1 MKLALK
7 KSFNRWIKVGKEGE
21 EFYIDYPSI
30 EQDQELQ
37 SIMFGDEY
45 SGSDRMLKYAQAYL
59 KYVIKDWKN
68 VNDESG
74 PVKCKI
80 VNNELDKELW
90 WALVSDQAFASELFV
105 ICKKE
110 LELTE
115 NDKKKFNTQKSSL
128 EKENSQAEEKTT
140 Q

>member
-7 KSFNRWIKVGKEGE
+7 KSLTRWVKVGKENE

-30 EQDQELQ
+30 EQEQGLQ

-45 SGSDRMLKYAQAYL
+45 YGSDRMLKYAQAYL

-68 VNDESG
+68 INDESG
-74 PVKCKI
+74 PVKCK
-80 VNNELDKELW
+80 VVDNELDKELW
-90 WALVSDQAFASELFV
+90 WALVSDQTFVSELFI
-105 ICKKE
+105 ICKNE

-115 NDKKKFNTQKSSL
+115 SDKKKLSSQDSSS
-128 EKENSQAEEKTT
+128 EKVNSQE
-140 Q
+140 

>member
-7 KSFNRWIKVGKEGE
+7 KSFNRWVKVGKENE

-30 EQDQELQ
+30 EQEQGLQ
-37 SIMFGDEY
+37 TILFGDEY

-59 KYVIKDWKN
+59 KFVIKDWKN

-80 VNNELDKELW
+80 VDNELDKELW
-90 WALVSDQAFASELFV
+90 WALVSDQTFASELFV
-105 ICKKE
+105 ICKNE
-110 LELTE
+110 LDFTE
-115 NDKKKFNTQKSSL
+115 SDKKKLSLQDSSS
-128 EKENSQAEEKTT
+128 EKES
-140 Q
+140 

>member
-115 NDKKKFNTQKSSL
+115 NDKKKLSSQPSSSGTG
-128 EKENSQAEEKTT
+128 NSQVEDKTT

>member
-7 KSFNRWIKVGKEGE
+7 KSFNRWVKVGKEGE

-30 EQDQELQ
+30 EQGQALQ
-37 SIMFGDEY
+37 SILFGDEY

-59 KYVIKDWKN
+59 RFVIKDWKN

-80 VNNELDKELW
+80 VDNELDKELW
-90 WALVSDQAFASELFV
+90 WALVSDQTFASELFV
-105 ICKKE
+105 ICKNE
-110 LELTE
+110 LDFTE
-115 NDKKKFNTQKSSL
+115 NDKKKLSLQDSSS
-128 EKENSQAEEKTT
+128 EKES
-140 Q
+140 

>member
-115 NDKKKFNTQKSSL
+115 NDKKKLSSQPSSS
-128 EKENSQAEEKTT
+128 EKENLTGYVEHT

>member
-7 KSFNRWIKVGKEGE
+7 KSFNRWVKVGKEGE

-30 EQDQELQ
+30 EQGQVLQ
-37 SIMFGDEY
+37 SILFGDEY

-59 KYVIKDWKN
+59 RFVIKDWKN

-80 VNNELDKELW
+80 VDNELDKELW
-90 WALVSDQAFASELFV
+90 WALVSDQTFASELFV
-105 ICKKE
+105 ICKNE
-110 LELTE
+110 LDFTE
-115 NDKKKFNTQKSSL
+115 NDKKKLSLQDSSS
-128 EKENSQAEEKTT
+128 EKES
-140 Q
+140 

>member
-7 KSFNRWIKVGKEGE
+7 KSFNRWVKVGKESE

-30 EQDQELQ
+30 EQDQALQ
-37 SIMFGDEY
+37 TILFSDEY
-45 SGSDRMLKYAQAYL
+45 TGSDRMLKYAQAYL

-80 VNNELDKELW
+80 VDNELDKELW
-90 WALVSDQAFASELFV
+90 WALVSDQTFVSELFI
-105 ICKKE
+105 ICKNE
-110 LELTE
+110 LDFTE
-115 NDKKKFNTQKSSL
+115 SDKKKLSL
-128 EKENSQAEEKTT
+128 QDSFSEKES
-140 Q
+140 

>member
-80 VNNELDKELW
+80 FNNELDKELW
-90 WALVSDQAFASELFV
+90 WALFSDEAFASELFV

-115 NDKKKFNTQKSSL
+115 NDKKKLSSEPSSS
-128 EKENSQAEEKTT
+128 EKENLTGYVEHT